1 VLLHKKCLW
10 LLLLHLYIENFSTH
24 EHFQLGTGV
33 PNFQKLRRWYQVK
46 FTVDQQGLT
55 DGVNWVSRSL
65 STRPI
70 KTELLG
76 IVIDATGDEVFLSGS
91 DLETSS
97 KAHFAADIVTKGKV
111 LVPGKLLAEICR
123 SLPNKPITI
132 ALDGT
137 RVLVTSGAAK
147 FTLPTLSIDEY
158 PNLPELPEGTGT
170 VASDTFAQA
179 VAQVAVAAGR
189 DDSLPTLTGVHVEI
203 NEDSVTLAATD
214 RYRLAVR
221 EFTWQPSQPGVS
233 TTALLRGRT
242 IAEAAKSLISA
253 KNVSLSIAPA
263 VNNDRLAGFAG
274 AGKTM
279 TSRMLDGTFPPYRHL
294 LDQNI
299 ISTAI
304 VEVAPFL
311 DSVRR
316 VALVTDK
323 TVPLRLEF
331 NGTTVSLEAG
341 AGEEAQATEAI
352 DILLNGE
359 PISIAFNPTF
369 LTDGLQAVGT
379 PFVQISFTGS
389 NKPAILMGKNEAT
402 GNVVEN
408 YRYLL
413 MPMRYA
419 S

>member
-1 VLLHKKCLW
+1 MLRK
-10 LLLLHLYIENFSTH
+10 H
-24 EHFQLGTGV
+24 EAVEADLKTFNGT
-33 PNFQKLRRWYQVK
+33 
-46 FTVDQQGLT
+46 
-55 DGVNWVSRSL
+55 
-65 STRPI
+65 I
-70 KTELLG
+70 KTLEKQSC
-76 IVIDATGDEVFLSGS
+76 ICV
-91 DLETSS
+91 DLPSS
-97 KAHFAADIVTKGKV
+97 
-111 LVPGKLLAEICR
+111 
-123 SLPNKPITI
+123 
-132 ALDGT
+132 
-137 RVLVTSGAAK
+137 
-147 FTLPTLSIDEY
+147 
-158 PNLPELPEGTGT
+158 
-170 VASDTFAQA
+170 
-179 VAQVAVAAGR
+179 
-189 DDSLPTLTGVHVEI
+189 
-203 NEDSVTLAATD
+203 
-214 RYRLAVR
+214 
-221 EFTWQPSQPGVS
+221 
-233 TTALLRGRT
+233 
-242 IAEAAKSLISA
+242 
-253 KNVSLSIAPA
+253 
-263 VNNDRLAGFAG
+263 
-274 AGKTM
+274 
-279 TSRMLDGTFPPYRHL
+279 
-294 LDQNI
+294 
-299 ISTAI
+299 STAV

-369 LTDGLQAVGT
+369 LSDGLQAVGT